1 MPTPIT
7 DDQLFIYA
15 KRAKGKVVV
24 ITGTSPNLGNP
35 QADNTSPRRGEWH
48 WERNRVDICETW
60 VRISIPSWGKE

>member
-35 QADNTSPRRGEWH
+35 QAANNTSQGAASGIGR
-48 WERNRVDICETW
+48 ETALTFA
-60 VRISIPSWGKE
+60 RYG